1 MTRSLVIFLH
11 GVHASGDDL
20 APLARIFGQFLPNA
34 DFVSPDAPERTPVG
48 YQWFDLDGVT
58 PQNRAQRV
66 IDARAKFDALL
77 TKICEA
83 HGAKGAYERIAL
95 VGFSQG
101 SIMTYDALASG
112 RWPVAAAV
120 AFSGRYAPIPDEKP
134 VKTPLLIIHGRND
147 ATVPVEH
154 ARRLYGAAGEPRRL
168 IELPDQD
175 HSFTGC
181 AGRFVPAVAEWLAGT
196 VFASRL

>member
-83 HGAKGAYERIAL
+83 HGAKGAYDRIGL

-134 VKTPLLIIHGRND
+134 VKTPLLIIHGAED
-147 ATVPVEH
+147 QVIPWSDSEAAALALKQLG
-154 ARRLYGAAGEPRRL
+154 ARIEFEIEPGLGHGISPAGAA
-168 IELPDQD
+168 
-175 HSFTGC
+175 SA
-181 AGRFVPAVAEWLAGT
+181 AGFLARHLNPAKN
-196 VFASRL
+196 